1 MRSLSESI
9 GKPPII
15 VAKLVSKWRLVCL
28 LSEILALA
36 YMGIIIQPG
45 YNESTRISENALLPA
60 LVTERFTSHQRI
72 SAFLK
77 GLHATGNVA
86 EYIKKQLQAY
96 GIFTQMLHFE
106 ATLPGFNNSG
116 TNVLGVVRASRS
128 SSVEAILMAVNMN
141 DMEAL
146 AVAMALATY
155 CREQVYWARDIHFV
169 FVDKGLVG
177 MTAFLDEYHGHRH
190 PFLRVEKLQFHSG
203 AVVGGFALKTTGTV
217 FDTLNVEHNMMNGL
231 LPNLDLLN
239 LMIKL
244 ADKFGLVP
252 EVFESAHQGSWW
264 DLAELTS
271 SAVLSQAF
279 NEKEGL
285 HSVFG
290 SYGIQAVTIHAQ
302 NVFEGYVT
310 LTDLA
315 RICEGAL
322 RSLNNIL
329 EKFHQSYFLYIMTGT
344 RRFLSVAYYM
354 PALGFVL
361 FPLFVLALRDW
372 FSMIEFKFSNS
383 FLLLHVIGIVEYCVI
398 RSVATSEEEVVSLR
412 FLFYLDYCLIFGS
425 LSLLNFSLA
434 LFISLIAVPLI
445 ILFTAVGI
453 SNRLINRSK
462 AVFGFLLHPIALH
475 LFCYYFLYNVVPT
488 KAYVEQ
494 LVTDLITNHLL
505 FGSFLFPFIFIC
517 LLPLWNLL
525 ILISSSA
532 FS

>member
-15 VAKLVSKWRLVCL
+15 VAKLVSKWRLVCF

-45 YNESTRISENALLPA
+45 YNESTLL
-60 LVTERFTSHQRI
+60 TE
-72 SAFLK
+72 L
-77 GLHATGNVA
+77 
-86 EYIKKQLQAY
+86 
-96 GIFTQMLHFE
+96 IFQ
-106 ATLPGFNNSG
+106 NNSG
-116 TNVLGVVRASRS
+116 TNVLAVVRASRS
-128 SSVEAILMAVNMN
+128 SSVEAILVAVNMN
-141 DMEAL
+141 DLEAL
-146 AVAMALATY
+146 AVTMALATY

-177 MTAFLDEYHGHRH
+177 MTAFLAEYHGHHH
-190 PFLRVEKLQFHSG
+190 PFLHVEKLQFHSG

-271 SAVLSQAF
+271 SAVLSQF
-279 NEKEGL
+279 I
-285 HSVFG
+285 F
-290 SYGIQAVTIHAQ
+290 
-302 NVFEGYVT
+302 
-310 LTDLA
+310 
-315 RICEGAL
+315 

-329 EKFHQSYFLYIMTGT
+329 ERFHQSYFLYIMTGT

-372 FSMIEFKFSNS
+372 FSMSEFKFSNS

-398 RSVATSEEEVVSLR
+398 RSVATSQLYHNYTFLASFLAFVPYYSLFAPSEEEVVSLR

-445 ILFTAVGI
+445 ILFTAFFGC
-453 SNRLINRSK
+453 RLINRSK